1 MPLKGS
7 DTSWVFVDTFTEM
20 RFPLSGKIFPWKKF
34 SGRSVSVF
42 QNQKIERWGGAM
54 RKKRTDAGQKRGN
67 YNCEHGLL
75 RHEHPRA

>member
-1 MPLKGS
+1 
-7 DTSWVFVDTFTEM
+7 
-20 RFPLSGKIFPWKKF
+20 
-34 SGRSVSVF
+34 
-42 QNQKIERWGGAM
+42 M